1 MLIDLLLEDKGQAR
15 IIGAPMPTIKLWAKV
30 DGILSIMPKENDP
43 SVSELN
49 VIGLPGTVTCV
60 ESPESLAER
69 INVLYGKLQSTG
81 SFIKFG
87 SKGGPSL
94 VDSN

>member
-1 MLIDLLLEDKGQAR
+1 MLIDLLLEDKGKPR
-15 IIGAPMPTIKLWAKV
+15 IIGAPMPTIKVYCKV
-30 DGILSIMPKENDP
+30 DGVLSIMPKENDP

-60 ESPESLAER
+60 EEPERLADR
-69 INVLYGKLQSTG
+69 VNMLYGKLQSTG